1 MKISLTFSLILFS
14 MATIWGQNAQ
24 DSIPTQ
30 VDKEAPK
37 TECSQARLDAA
48 ADFKKGIRKI
58 YLFGL
63 VDDYK
68 YRKLLSD
75 KYNIEVRSM
84 GCLVLPEYKCYSDCM
99 EELIT
104 QERGFGFFEKVRVET
119 GSKGMPIKSVMKST
133 F

>member
-1 MKISLTFSLILFS
+1 MKISFTFSLILFS
-14 MATIWGQNAQ
+14 LATIFGQNAQ
-24 DSIPTQ
+24 DSIPTE
-30 VDKEAPK
+30 VKVETTK
-37 TECSQARLDAA
+37 TECSEARLEAA

-75 KYNIEVRSM
+75 KYNIEARSM

-104 QERGFGFFEKVRVET
+104 QERGFGFFEKIRIET
-119 GSKGMPIKSVMKST
+119 GSKGVPIKSVMKST

>member
-14 MATIWGQNAQ
+14 IATIWGQNAQ
-24 DSIPTQ
+24 DSISTE
-30 VDKEAPK
+30 VKVETTK

-75 KYNIEVRSM
+75 KYNIEARSM

-104 QERGFGFFEKVRVET
+104 QERGFGFFEKVRIET
-119 GSKGMPIKSVMKST
+119 GSKGVPIKSVMKST

>member
-1 MKISLTFSLILFS
+1 MKISLTFSLLLFS
-14 MATIWGQNAQ
+14 IATIWGQNAQ
-24 DSIPTQ
+24 DSIPTE
-30 VDKEAPK
+30 VAKEAPQ
-37 TECSQARLDAA
+37 TECSQARLEAA
-48 ADFKKGIRKI
+48 ADFKKGVRKI

-68 YRKLLSD
+68 YRKLLND
-75 KYNIEVRSM
+75 KYNIEARSM

-104 QERGFGFFEKVRVET
+104 EERGFGFFEKVRIET

>member
-1 MKISLTFSLILFS
+1 MKISLTFSLILLS
-14 MATIWGQNAQ
+14 IAAICGQNTQ
-24 DSIPTQ
+24 DSIPKE
-30 VDKEAPK
+30 VSKEAPK

-48 ADFKKGIRKI
+48 ADFKNGIRKI

-68 YRKLLSD
+68 YRKLLND
-75 KYNIEVRSM
+75 KYNIEARSM

-104 QERGFGFFEKVRVET
+104 QERGFGFFEKVRIET
-119 GSKGMPIKSVMKST
+119 GSKGVPIKSVMKST

>member
-24 DSIPTQ
+24 DSIP
-30 VDKEAPK
+30 KEVKVETTK

-48 ADFKKGIRKI
+48 ADFKNGIRKI

-75 KYNIEVRSM
+75 KYNIEARSM

-99 EELIT
+99 EEMIT
-104 QERGFGFFEKVRVET
+104 QERGFGFFEKIRIET
-119 GSKGMPIKSVMKST
+119 GSKGVPIKSVMKST

>member
-14 MATIWGQNAQ
+14 IATVFGQNAQ
-24 DSIPTQ
+24 DSIPTEI
-30 VDKEAPK
+30 VKEAPK

-68 YRKLLSD
+68 YRKLLND
-75 KYNIEVRSM
+75 KYNIEVHSM

-104 QERGFGFFEKVRVET
+104 QERGFGFFEKVRIET